1 MARRFSAQT
10 VSVLAALCADPSR
23 WRHGYDLASETGLRA
38 GTLYPILS
46 RLADRGLLEACWE
59 QEQPAGRPRRHMYRL
74 SGDGLAQARA
84 AVAGAP
90 ASALCGG
97 LGGALGAARP
107 RQPRPART
115 WSGGLIVLH

>member
-1 MARRFSAQT
+1 MTRRFSAQA
-10 VSVLAALCADPSR
+10 VSVLAALCAEPSR

-90 ASALCGG
+90 ALARKAQRRTAERRATAPGRSG
-97 LGGALGAARP
+97 LAGEGA
-107 RQPRPART
+107 
-115 WSGGLIVLH
+115 